1 MKAKIHLCHE
11 CDLVHKNT
19 DLVHG
24 SSAHCSRCGALLYQK
39 QGSEF
44 SVPLAFSI
52 AGFMFFVLANMF
64 PILSF
69 SMRGNTKQNQLIDGV
84 LIFLQ
89 TDYWMLGALV
99 LLLSVIAPVLI
110 LCFLISLLL
119 PLQFGFRPRFFE
131 WQLKC
136 LIFLRPWAMAEI
148 LLVGVMVA
156 YVKLGDFAV
165 VHIGLSLL
173 SIIAM
178 VICTL
183 LAFATLDFQALW
195 RRAPFAQQEAGYV

>member
-1 MKAKIHLCHE
+1 MWCIIVSEAGERILC
-11 CDLVHKNT
+11 
-19 DLVHG
+19 
-24 SSAHCSRCGALLYQK
+24 SAGFFHSRFHVLCSRQHVSY
-39 QGSEF
+39 SEF
-44 SVPLAFSI
+44 FHAWEYEAKSVNRWCSHIFADRLLDARRIGVVVKCDCTSFNSLFS
-52 AGFMFFVLANMF
+52 N
-64 PILSF
+64 
-69 SMRGNTKQNQLIDGV
+69 K
-84 LIFLQ
+84 
-89 TDYWMLGALV
+89 
-99 LLLSVIAPVLI
+99 
-110 LCFLISLLL
+110 LLL